1 MEDNDCFFIDH
12 LLVDCHKKD
21 WHLSKKYNTKVFV
34 CDVLVAPNS
43 WSKMKKE
50 LCVLAFRLCVS
61 FGKFWF

>member
-1 MEDNDCFFIDH
+1 M
-12 LLVDCHKKD
+12 VDCHKKD
-21 WHLSKKYNTKVFV
+21 WHLSKKYSTKVFV

-50 LCVLAFRLCVS
+50 LWVLAFRLCVS